1 MVESG
6 FITEE
11 QAAAALREKSPKR
24 VVRDDAAP
32 YFADW
37 VLAQVRDYLGGIDTD
52 LRVVTTI
59 DPSLQRI
66 APEQLDALLTAAGPK
81 PKAGQAPP
89 VRPPP
94 AGPGPANVG
103 R

>member
-24 VVRDDAAP
+24 VVRDDEAP

-52 LRVVTTI
+52 IRVVTTSA
-59 DPSLQRI
+59 PSLQRI
-66 APEQLDALLTAAGPK
+66 ATEDLDRSAK
-81 PKAGQAPP
+81 
-89 VRPPP
+89 RR
-94 AGPGPANVG
+94 VG
-103 R
+103 KQSVDPCSSRWTPNYQQKHP